1 MERLPTILAEL
12 AADEHRLARMQ
23 DELACAVPHFLW
35 SSVYGSIFG
44 EGPSQDAFATTMWIL
59 DQRRIQKE
67 GVVDPLP
74 LPIKSTCFGN
84 SIKDDIFGVEH
95 RLNEAYRV
103 RRSITTTHV
112 CAPCNTHTH
121 TPNRTGAWQKAF
133 PYCAAKEPLYP
144 APYAWMHCSTLRRP
158 LARPRGF
165 TSSATRVL
173 VQTCLFELEGW

>member
-1 MERLPTILAEL
+1 MGVGWRKKQELERLPTILAEV
-12 AADEHRLARMQ
+12 AVDEHRLAHMQ

-59 DQRRIQKE
+59 DHRRIQRE

-103 RRSITTTHV
+103 RRMITTPKTPCYTH
-112 CAPCNTHTH
+112 APH
-121 TPNRTGAWQKAF
+121 RTGAWQRAF
-133 PYCAAKEPLYP
+133 LYCDAKQPSPSVCMVWRTAA
-144 APYAWMHCSTLRRP
+144 
-158 LARPRGF
+158 
-165 TSSATRVL
+165 
-173 VQTCLFELEGW
+173 